1 MAAALQVQAQRLF
14 LTASTSSSPSLPARP
29 RRRAA
34 VAPCRAAVSVDPDGL
49 NAGLGL
55 KLEWADPRALPARTT
70 TDTKAAVEKLRAVGE
85 AAADRA
91 EMHDIIGRQRD
102 GWNHLLVHSTNS
114 LALAVSVMAV
124 LASGAG
130 ALRPRRGSSVLLDYL
145 GALHI
150 YLSI

>member
-1 MAAALQVQAQRLF
+1 
-14 LTASTSSSPSLPARP
+14 LTASTSSPSLPARP

-34 VAPCRAAVSVDPDGL
+34 VAPCRTAVRTPDGL
-49 NAGLGL
+49 NSSLGL
-55 KLEWADPRALPARTT
+55 KLEWVDPRALPATT
-70 TDTKAAVEKLRAVGE
+70 TDTNAAVEKLRAVGE

-114 LALAVSVMAV
+114 LALAVSVMAA

-130 ALRPRRGSSVLLDYL
+130 ALQASAGVVTLLFRCITYL
-145 GALHI
+145 FKHLA
-150 YLSI
+150 